1 MESHKTFKVNQS
13 VNREENVIF
22 LSILHA
28 YFSCREILLINEQ
41 VMQGGIL
48 TPPFA
53 IITYAVLL
61 NYQSLPRIQP
71 GPAAAPAGDTSGPT
85 PHSSARSGR
94 SPWRPARSPRL
105 LPHFLRNT
113 LGAAGIQLRRVGAL
127 RVGVFTLGQQLL
139 QLIEEQPLV
148 AGFAEAACGAFVA
161 GRSDRVYQHQ
171 QRIVVTVRRDAHYIE
186 DMARGFTLG
195 PQPLLGARVKVT
207 LPVASVFS
215 SASLFM

>member
-1 MESHKTFKVNQS
+1 
-13 VNREENVIF
+13 
-22 LSILHA
+22 
-28 YFSCREILLINEQ
+28 
-41 VMQGGIL
+41 MQGGIL

-61 NYQSLPRIQP
+61 NYQSLPRD
-71 GPAAAPAGDTSGPT
+71 PALVLQQ
-85 PHSSARSGR
+85 HQQVVHQVR
-94 SPWRPARSPRL
+94 RL
-105 LPHFLRNT
+105 ILQLEAVVHCGGQRGLHAFFPHFLRNT
-113 LGAAGIQLRRVGAL
+113 LGAAGVQLRRVGAL